1 MFFNRF
7 NEWMVTGRDDDEVR
21 QIETQT
27 QKTIPRTKD
36 NYTEWVDA
44 VNGKGHPPLSRF
56 EIAGPFTEMVLL
68 GNLAIRAGEKV
79 LWDTK
84 KLRSLNSDKANSFV
98 RGEYRKGWK
107 LS

>member
-1 MFFNRF
+1 
-7 NEWMVTGRDDDEVR
+7 MVTGRDDNEVR

-44 VNGKGHPPLSRF
+44 ITGKGHPPLSRF

-84 KLRSLNSDKANSFV
+84 KLRSFNSDKANSVV